1 MDSPFTRRN
10 SVDESYN
17 YNEQYINVSN
27 TYLRL
32 LNSITDNYSNN
43 IQAYQTLMERCLTM
57 GFQTQM
63 NVYRL
68 AHLNQRILNPAIFPQ
83 QVPPQVVP
91 DTTDTQT
98 SPIDTTPINIEP
110 VSPTVPITPI
120 RNTIRRNIRSMN
132 PPIRRQNSISRRRYT
147 EDTPIIPNPFY
158 THLIFPFDDVVVS
171 PTNIEIEI
179 ATTVLRYD
187 SNNWEYDQH
196 TCPISLEQFEEN
208 SEIRRIN
215 VCGHIFKKANID
227 RWFDRNVRCPVC
239 RYDIRNNEP
248 DPEPPIPEPELE
260 PEPPIP
266 EPEPEPEPPIPEPE
280 PPIPEP
286 EPPVSASLNYD
297 MDTELDLDEIA
308 DSILTDNDE
317 LPELYDSSNIILDED
332 TLDGS
337 QYHNQNNNSVSSSLS
352 SINLFN
358 ILHNELDTHSEFI
371 YRNIDNNNNN
381 PLSVLMNI
389 GISQLDLSNNP
400 L

>member
-27 TYLRL
+27 TYMRL

-68 AHLNQRILNPAIFPQ
+68 AHLNQRALNPAIFPQ

-132 PPIRRQNSISRRRYT
+132 HPIRRQNSISRRRYT

-171 PTNIEIEI
+171 PTNREIEI

-239 RYDIRNNEP
+239 RYDIRNNESEPEP
-248 DPEPPIPEPELE
+248 DPEPPIPEPE
-260 PEPPIP
+260 PES
-266 EPEPEPEPPIPEPE
+266 
-280 PPIPEP
+280 
-286 EPPVSASLNYD
+286 PVSASLNHD

-308 DSILTDNDE
+308 DSVLTDDDE

-332 TLDGS
+332 TRDGS
-337 QYHNQNNNSVSSSLS
+337 QFHNQNNNSVSSSLS

>member
-98 SPIDTTPINIEP
+98 SPIDTTPINTEP

-179 ATTVLRYD
+179 ATTILRYD

-196 TCPISLEQFEEN
+196 TCPISLEQFEED

-239 RYDIRNNEP
+239 RYDIRNNES
-248 DPEPPIPEPELE
+248 E
-260 PEPPIP
+260 PEPDP
-266 EPEPEPEPPIPEPE
+266 EPEPES
-280 PPIPEP
+280 
-286 EPPVSASLNYD
+286 PVSASLNHD

-308 DSILTDNDE
+308 DSVLTDDDE

-332 TLDGS
+332 TRDGS
-337 QYHNQNNNSVSSSLS
+337 QFHSQNNNSVSSSLS